1 MQKTRHHG
9 KIQPAQGRP
18 MSQPSSIHVVPQ
30 RPAKSLLKTLCG
42 YAFPLILGIQTMSQP
57 AQADVQ
63 VTVSPSPVKIF
74 DYTTKLGIKGWH
86 VETPDIPVLTL
97 AVTFKEAG
105 DKNDPQGLNGV
116 AEFLSGM
123 LDEGAGNYDSVKFK
137 ELLLEKNIRLGLS
150 QNSDSFT
157 ITMRGTKDNIQDMF
171 DILTLILTK
180 PRFDHDAFNRVK
192 EQILTSLSQN
202 LHSENAVAGDTFNKQ
217 AFAGH
222 PYSHTTQNAIDGTR
236 KIKREHLIQFM
247 KDYLTIDKI
256 QVVSAG
262 DISSQDIE
270 TKFDS
275 ALKDLPA
282 SGQASTVGFAD
293 LKTTGGVTV
302 VDMDIPQSVV
312 LFYQPGLDRKD
323 KDFYAAYIMNSI
335 LGDGMF
341 KSRLWDEIREN
352 RGLAYG
358 ISSSLQWTQHSN
370 YIIGSTATANKDAG
384 EVVKI
389 IREEWQKMKDAGANQ
404 KELDFVRERMVG
416 SYPLGFTSTP
426 QIVGLMKNYMT
437 DGLPTDFINN
447 RNDLIRA
454 VTLDD
459 VNRVAKS
466 LLQPEKLSFI
476 IVGKPEGLPKD
487 GEKK

>member
-1 MQKTRHHG
+1 METLPKTQLHG
-9 KIQPAQGRP
+9 KIQPAQGRF
-18 MSQPSSIHVVPQ
+18 MSHIPP
-30 RPAKSLLKTLCG
+30 RKSLLQRATLKILCG
-42 YAFPLILGIQTMSQP
+42 CAIPLILGTPAMSQT
-57 AQADVQ
+57 AQADSQ
-63 VTVSPSPVKIF
+63 VAVSPSPVKIL
-74 DYTTKLGIKGWH
+74 DYTTKLGITGWH

-97 AVTFKEAG
+97 AVTFKDAG

-171 DILTLILTK
+171 EILTLILTK
-180 PRFDHDAFNRVK
+180 PRFDDDAFNRVK
-192 EQILTSLSQN
+192 EQILTSLSQS
-202 LHSENAVAGDTFNKQ
+202 LHSENSVAGDTFNKQ

-222 PYSHTTQNAIDGTR
+222 PYSHTTQNTIDGTK
-236 KIKREHLIQFM
+236 KIKRENLVQFM
-247 KDYLTIDKI
+247 KDHLTLDKV

-262 DISSQDIE
+262 NISSKDIQA
-270 TKFDS
+270 KFDE
-275 ALKDLPA
+275 ALKNLPTTGKA
-282 SGQASTVGFAD
+282 NTVGFAD
-293 LKTTGGVTV
+293 LKTTGNVTV
-302 VDMDIPQSVV
+302 VDMDIPQSVI

-341 KSRLWDEIREN
+341 KSRLWDEVREN

-384 EVVKI
+384 DVVKI
-389 IREEWQKMKDAGANQ
+389 IREEWQKMKDKGADQ
-404 KELDFVRERMVG
+404 KELEFVRERMVG

-437 DGLPTDFINN
+437 DDLPTDFINK

-487 GEKK
+487 GSKK

>member
-1 MQKTRHHG
+1 MT
-9 KIQPAQGRP
+9 QPVFAETQG
-18 MSQPSSIHVVPQ
+18 
-30 RPAKSLLKTLCG
+30 A
-42 YAFPLILGIQTMSQP
+42 
-57 AQADVQ
+57 
-63 VTVSPSPVKIF
+63 VSPSPVKIQ
-74 DYTTKLGIKGWH
+74 DYKTKAGIAGWH
-86 VETPDIPVLTL
+86 VETPNIPVLTL
-97 AVTFKEAG
+97 ALTFKDAG
-105 DKNDPQGLNGV
+105 DKNDPKGLNGV

-123 LDEGAGNYDSVKFK
+123 LDEGAGNYDSAKFK
-137 ELLLEKNIRLGLS
+137 ELLLEKNIRLGVS

-157 ITMRGTKDNIQDMF
+157 ITLRGTKENIQDLF
-171 DILTLILTK
+171 DILTMILLK
-180 PRFDHDAFNRVK
+180 PRFDDDAFNRVK
-192 EQILTSLSQN
+192 EQILTSLSQS
-202 LHSENAVAGDTFNKQ
+202 LHSENSVAGDTFNKQ

-222 PYSHTTQNAIDGTR
+222 PYSHTTQDTLEGVR
-236 KIKREHLIQFM
+236 KIKRENLIQFM
-247 KDYLTIDKI
+247 KDFLTFDKI

-262 DISSQDIE
+262 DISFQDIQAKLD
-270 TKFDS
+270 T

-282 SGQASTVGFAD
+282 SGKASTVGFAD
-293 LKTTGGVTV
+293 LKTTADVTV
-302 VDMDIPQSVV
+302 VEMDIPQSVI

-341 KSRLWDEIREN
+341 KSRLWDEVREN

-389 IREEWQKMKDAGANQ
+389 IREEWQKMKDKGANQ

-437 DGLPTDFINN
+437 DGLPTEFINQ

-454 VTLDD
+454 VTLND

-487 GEKK
+487 GAQK